1 VRRRAAALLAALV
14 AAAALVVG
22 LGASPASASS
32 LGGPVLY
39 GTVTSD
45 GKGVQ
50 GVTITATNDS
60 GFSGEATTDA
70 EGAWEIKTP
79 ASGTYT
85 VTLDEATLPEGVAL
99 TADTGNTRTIN
110 ALLGKVRIQFPTGEA
125 VDGGASKAEQAVQL
139 TVDGLLLGLILAL
152 AALGVSLIYG
162 TTGLTNFAHGELVT
176 LGALATYFYSAV
188 LSLPLVISAV
198 LALISCGILGAIQ
211 DKVLWKQLR
220 RRGTGLIA
228 MLVVS
233 IGLGIF
239 VRYLFLFFFGGST
252 QQFPEFSGQEGL
264 ELGPLAITPKAIIGA
279 IAAIIAILAS
289 IYWLLRTRMGKAS
302 RAVSD
307 NPALASASGIDVER
321 VINVVWIL
329 GATLAALSGILV
341 GLTSGVSWNMGQQI
355 LLLIFAAVTVGGLG
369 TAFGALVGSIIVGL
383 LIQLSTLFIP
393 PELKSVGA
401 LFILIIILLVRPQ
414 GLLGRR
420 ERIG

>member
-1 VRRRAAALLAALV
+1 VRQRAAALMAVLAAT
-14 AAAALVVG
+14 AALVVG

-32 LGGPVLY
+32 SGGPVLF

-45 GKGVQ
+45 GKGVE
-50 GVTITATNDS
+50 GVTITASNDS

-70 EGAWEIKTP
+70 EGAWEIQTP
-79 ASGTYT
+79 ASGNYT
-85 VTLDEATLPEGVAL
+85 VVLDEATLPEGVAL
-99 TADTGNTRTIN
+99 APDSGNTREVN
-110 ALLGKVRIQFPTGEA
+110 AFLGKVRIQFPTGEG
-125 VDGGASKAEQAVQL
+125 VVQTTSKAEQAVQL

-188 LSLPLVISAV
+188 LGLPLILSAAV
-198 LALISCGILGAIQ
+198 ALITCAILGSLQ

-239 VRYLFLFFFGGST
+239 VRYLYLFFFGGST
-252 QQFPEFSGQEGL
+252 QQFPEYSGQEGL
-264 ELGPLAITPKAIIGA
+264 QFGPLSITPKALIGA
-279 IAAIIAILAS
+279 TLAIIAILATV
-289 IYWLLRTRMGKAS
+289 YWLLRTRMGKAS
-302 RAVSD
+302 RAVAD

-369 TAFGALVGSIIVGL
+369 TAFGALVGSLIVGL
-383 LIQLSTLFIP
+383 LIQLSTLVIP

>member
-1 VRRRAAALLAALV
+1 VLAALLAAATLI
-14 AAAALVVG
+14 
-22 LGASPASASS
+22 LGWGAGPASATTS
-32 LGGPVLY
+32 GPVLY

-45 GKGVQ
+45 DKGVA
-50 GVTITATNDS
+50 GVKISATNDS
-60 GFSGEATTDA
+60 GFSGEAVTDDK
-70 EGAWEIKTP
+70 GAWEIQTP
-79 ASGTYT
+79 QSGSYT
-85 VTLDEATLPEGVAL
+85 VVLDESTLPDGVAL
-99 TADTGNTRTIN
+99 APESGNTRTVN
-110 ALLGKVRIQFPTGEA
+110 AFLGKVRIQFPTGESL
-125 VDGGASKAEQAVQL
+125 VQTTSKAEQAIQL

-152 AALGVSLIYG
+152 AAVGLSLIYG
-162 TTGLTNFAHGELVT
+162 TTGLTNFAHGEMVT
-176 LGALATYFYSAV
+176 VGALAAYFYSAV
-188 LSLPLVISAV
+188 LNVPFILAAI
-198 LALISCGILGAIQ
+198 LALITCAILGSLQ

-233 IGLGIF
+233 IGLAIF
-239 VRYLFLFFFGGST
+239 VRYLFLFFFGGGT
-252 QQFPEFSGQEGL
+252 QQFPEYSAQAGYQ
-264 ELGPLAITPKAIIGA
+264 LGPLSITPKAIIGA
-279 IAAIIAILAS
+279 LAAIIAILAT

-321 VINVVWIL
+321 VINTVWIL
-329 GATLAALSGILV
+329 GATLAALAGILV

-369 TAFGALVGSIIVGL
+369 TAFGALLGSIIVGL
-383 LIQLSTLFIP
+383 LIQLSTLIIP

-401 LFILIIILLVRPQ
+401 LVILIVILLVRPQ